1 MRTGIGKSKDF
12 IYLEKFIW
20 NSFDDKR
27 NREKNE
33 GLSLATGSRIF
44 NDPLLFSVYD
54 FLPEGFLQNGK
65 GFPHGQNSHKDSEN
79 PAGKLIG
86 RIGTL
91 YVALVFAESGGFI
104 RIFSCRKADKT
115 EVLLYE
121 QNAKRIQVN

>member
-27 NREKNE
+27 NREKNA
-33 GLSLATGSRIF
+33 GLSLATASRIF

-54 FLPEGFLQNGK
+54 FRC
-65 GFPHGQNSHKDSEN
+65 GQFSSEKT
-79 PAGKLIG
+79 AEKLIG

-91 YVALVFAESGGFI
+91 WVTLICAESGGFI
-104 RIFSCRKADKT
+104 RIFSCRKADRT
-115 EVLLYE
+115 EVELYE
-121 QNAKRIQVN
+121 QNAERIQGH